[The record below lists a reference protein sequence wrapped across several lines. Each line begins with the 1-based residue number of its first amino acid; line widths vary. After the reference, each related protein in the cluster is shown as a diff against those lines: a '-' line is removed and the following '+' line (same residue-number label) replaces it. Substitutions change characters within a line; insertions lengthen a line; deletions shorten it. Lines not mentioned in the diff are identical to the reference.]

1 MGSMGETPALV
12 MPLKQDPAPQQ
23 GDAQQRM
30 AVAIGSDA
38 LQASVLADL
47 SCAMEI
53 RIVKK
58 MVLMK
63 ISVRRS

>member
-1 MGSMGETPALV
+1 MGNMGETPAPV

-38 LQASVLADL
+38 LQVQS
-47 SCAMEI
+47 
-53 RIVKK
+53 
-58 MVLMK
+58 K
-63 ISVRRS
+63 IFFTIFWTLK